1 MANEMGIF
9 NGMLNDGIRNAATA
23 AAAAAAATADD
34 DDDDDDDVAPLMLLL
49 LLLELLRPDVGK
61 ATPVGPR

>member
-9 NGMLNDGIRNAATA
+9 NGMVNDGIRNAAAA
-23 AAAAAAATADD
+23 AAAAAAATAD

>member
-9 NGMLNDGIRNAATA
+9 NGMVNDGIRN